1 MARLPGKAL
10 RKKMASTGKGPRQ
23 VLSLQDPRR
32 EPGNTRLSLA
42 CSSSWVAVTH
52 TLERRV
58 NDRTPKAFFSSQFTL
73 PCDLGKVLNVDD
85 C

>member
-1 MARLPGKAL
+1 MAGLPGEAL
-10 RKKMASTGKGPRQ
+10 RKKMASTGKGPR
-23 VLSLQDPRR
+23 VLSPQDPKR

-52 TLERRV
+52 TLDRRV

-73 PCDLGKVLNVDD
+73 PCDLGKVLNVGD